1 MSTQAKSRT
10 DRLSPDF
17 LAILGLLLMAAAFV
31 VDMSTD
37 WTSGPAA
44 ELRAEQSETGLQAS
58 T

>member
-1 MSTQAKSRT
+1 
-10 DRLSPDF
+10 
-17 LAILGLLLMAAAFV
+17 MAAAFV